1 MINIM
6 DKSQALFQIICKE
19 YGIQIV
25 MTPANLRRLYG
36 LNVNM
41 LTIRLH
47 WEKIEPYIMKK
58 VFKLF

>member
-25 MTPANLRRLYG
+25 MTPGNLRRLYG

-47 WEKIEPYIMKK
+47 WGK
-58 VFKLF
+58 